1 MKLHKLVKVKSGR
14 ERVSSSFLS
23 LFFSWKIIHLEPL
36 NFRANSTTFEFS
48 NFVPL
53 TDGFSFFWN
62 DRASIVTFYFL
73 SRKKKIASLLL
84 PGIITVPGWIL
95 VWSDRERIRH
105 HRCALPSFLSFSL
118 VQWIFLA
125 VREVSIRIGKKGKE
139 GSINRADWGEKGSFP
154 RGEGVFDSHVSF
166 PSTSF
171 FIHRSVVVFEP
182 ALLRSSNVRVNAN
195 CFKRLISISNLWEM

>member
-1 MKLHKLVKVKSGR
+1 MIRKSDDR
-14 ERVSSSFLS
+14 DFL
-23 LFFSWKIIHLEPL
+23 
-36 NFRANSTTFEFS
+36 
-48 NFVPL
+48 
-53 TDGFSFFWN
+53 FSFEKEKN
-62 DRASIVTFYFL
+62 RISPP
-73 SRKKKIASLLL
+73 SL

-95 VWSDRERIRH
+95 VWCDNRERIRH
-105 HRCALPSFLSFSL
+105 HRCASSSFLSFSL

-195 CFKRLISISNLWEM
+195 CFKRLISISNLWEI

>member
-1 MKLHKLVKVKSGR
+1 MAYPIFTSLPRDSAMSLVNR
-14 ERVSSSFLS
+14 FPARVSSLPIVFPRSILQPCYLENLRIIFLFLENNIPRAS
-23 LFFSWKIIHLEPL
+23 QFSSK
-36 NFRANSTTFEFS
+36 FSTTFEFS

-62 DRASIVTFYFL
+62 DR
-73 SRKKKIASLLL
+73 
-84 PGIITVPGWIL
+84 
-95 VWSDRERIRH
+95 ERIRH
-105 HRCALPSFLSFSL
+105 HRCASSSFLSFSL